1 MCPCALL
8 FTGFSASAKES
19 SVVAVSRLSSAIQ
32 LPSDRKSRRD
42 DTAVDVI
49 WLCCFAIA
57 SSIWCLTAAARLGP
71 TFDEP
76 SYLRWGLEHWQTG
89 SYKSM
94 MREGAMPLAIDLQT
108 LPVYLSEHWRGASM
122 PFAVSLQ
129 YARAVT
135 LFFWWA
141 LLIYAMRAGRAIAGP
156 WAGRITVALIACEP
170 VLLGHAALATSD
182 IAVTACLLA
191 LTVEFYRGR
200 ERRWIR
206 RVMLPAVLLGVA
218 ILAKASALVFGPLCL
233 LTIDTCRIYSHPD
246 SLGQGETRDQCIKR
260 SALDWM
266 WILIGGVLVTFLYCG
281 SDWKTEPTFIEWA
294 QTLPAGKMQGAML
307 WISEHLRIFTN
318 AGEGLVQQIKHNIRG
333 HNAFIL
339 GHAYRR
345 AVWFYFPTALTMKL
359 TLTLLGSVAVIAA
372 VRRQAL
378 RNWACAVAAVLLVY
392 SLMCRVQI
400 GVRLMLPLVVFLC
413 VGVGAAAAVA
423 LRDSRGV
430 ERTLLV
436 AWFVFA
442 IPCSAFASLS
452 VWPHGICFTNKL
464 WGGTTNGYRMLSDS
478 NYDWGQGLPDL
489 RQWQRQHGVTE
500 MHVWYFGTDPSVN
513 EPPLRELPLHRV
525 VDQSVVEAT
534 QGKIVAVSMTLL
546 YGAYTISPG
555 RAQEAAAFFQKLH
568 PIDRTMTF
576 LIYDLRDAARET
588 SLSRRLLSTANC
600 NSFATA
606 PATAQDNSCQ

>member
-1 MCPCALL
+1 MAVFAKEVCPSALL
-8 FTGFSASAKES
+8 FTGFNASAKES

-32 LPSDRKSRRD
+32 LPSDRRSRRSN
-42 DTAVDVI
+42 TAIDVI

-57 SSIWCLTAAARLGP
+57 SSIWCLSAASRLGA

-94 MREGAMPLAIDLQT
+94 MRQGAMPLAIDLQT
-108 LPVYLSEHWRGASM
+108 LPVYLSEHWRGARV
-122 PFAVSLQ
+122 PFAASLQ

-135 LFFWWA
+135 LFFWWV

-156 WAGRITVALIACEP
+156 WAGRIAVALIACEP

-200 ERRWIR
+200 ERSWIQ
-206 RVMLPAVLLGVA
+206 RVLLPAVLLGVA

-233 LTIDTCRIYSHPD
+233 LTIETCRIYNQRD
-246 SLGQGETRDQCIKR
+246 SLGHGDKRGQYIKR
-260 SALDWM
+260 SVLDLI
-266 WILIGGVLVTFLYCG
+266 WIVIGSVLVTFLYCG
-281 SDWKTEPTFIEWA
+281 SDWKTEPTFIDWA
-294 QTLPAGKMQGAML
+294 RTLPAGKMQGAML

-345 AVWFYFPTALTMKL
+345 AVWFYFPVALTMKL
-359 TLTLLGSVAVIAA
+359 SVALLGSTAVIAA
-372 VRRQAL
+372 MRRQAL
-378 RNWACAVAAVLLVY
+378 RNWACAIAAVLLVY
-392 SLMCRVQI
+392 TLTCRVQI

-413 VGVGAAAAVA
+413 VGVGAAAALA
-423 LRDSRGV
+423 LRDSSRFQ
-430 ERTLLV
+430 RTLLLS
-436 AWFVFA
+436 WFVVA
-442 IPCSAFASLS
+442 ISCSAFASLR

-489 RQWQRQHGVTE
+489 RQWQEQQGVTE
-500 MHVWYFGTDPSVN
+500 LYIWYFGTDPSVH
-513 EPPLRELPLHRV
+513 EPPLRELPLHRM
-525 VDQSVVEAT
+525 VDQDVAEAT

-546 YGAYTISPG
+546 YGAYTMAPG
-555 RAQEAAAFFQKLH
+555 RAHDAAAFFQNLH

-576 LIYDLRDAARET
+576 LIYDFRNSARTE
-588 SLSRRLLSTANC
+588 
-600 NSFATA
+600 
-606 PATAQDNSCQ
+606 